1 MSVYVQMNHVVKFAN
16 VFDGQI
22 FFQLSGAG
30 ANFSRYDKCL
40 KMQIA
45 DKTEK
50 RPMNA
55 VSLAD
60 GFQFHILE
68 DTLVELA

>member
-1 MSVYVQMNHVVKFAN
+1 MTTDVQMKNVVKFAN

-30 ANFSRYDKCL
+30 TNFHRYDKCL
-40 KMQIA
+40 KMQIV